1 MVGEGVVGE
10 NVSLVPYYTTR
21 PSRKSEQGG
30 DLSAQLLKAKL
41 LTFPIPRSQFQASR
55 MGSSVHPGHISYDH
69 EQEYLLRKRFRLDGS
84 D

>member
-55 MGSSVHPGHISYDH
+55 MGSSVDPGHISYDH
-69 EQEYLLRKRFRLDGS
+69 EWGVFAEKEIQAGWQ
-84 D
+84 